1 MSSRHSRSLFDRV
14 VTQVGVT
21 PLDEL
26 LPELLGEI
34 ALLLG
39 VERAAYYRLEDAG
52 SAIVLETQ
60 FTLST
65 GRCETG
71 NPLRLTAAQYPG
83 YFAALREPSNLVVS
97 HDVMA
102 DPRLIDFQETYFQ
115 PLGITSMLDAPVHR
129 SGKLIGVICLE
140 HIGEKRRWTEG
151 QVDMARS
158 VGHLVALAIETRERD
173 IVAEKLRL
181 ALEREKELVQM
192 KTNFVNLVSHEF
204 RSPLGVI
211 YCAADILNSYHDRL
225 SDCERAHQLDDIR
238 HSAQQMSGLME
249 EVLLVGKVESPNMTY
264 RRDAVDLGDFCRRIV
279 DEQTPATLGLSR
291 IQLTLDDIDCPA
303 LGDESLLRHIIGNL
317 LSNAVKYS
325 PGGPAVRFTVRRD
338 GAVAEL
344 EIQDR
349 GIGIHPEDEPHL
361 FVAFQRGRNA
371 GEIPGTGLG
380 LVIVKQCVTLHEGTL
395 AFQSSPS
402 SGTCFTVRLPLF
414 LEASPCN
421 SLPAILTT

>member
-1 MSSRHSRSLFDRV
+1 MPIRNSRSVFDRV

-21 PLDEL
+21 PLAEL
-26 LPELLGEI
+26 LPALLGEI
-34 ALLLG
+34 AVLLE
-39 VERAAYYRLEDAG
+39 VERASYFRLDEDG
-52 SAIVLETQ
+52 NAILLEAQ
-60 FTLST
+60 YILST
-65 GRCETG
+65 GKCEAG
-71 NPLRLTAAQYPG
+71 SLLRLSAADYPG
-83 YFAALREPSNLVVS
+83 YFAALREPSNLIVS
-97 HDVMA
+97 HDVMK
-102 DPRLIDFQETYFQ
+102 DPRMLEFQTSYFP

-129 SGKLIGVICLE
+129 SGKLIGVVCLE
-140 HIGEKRRWTEG
+140 HIGKKRRWTDGE
-151 QVDMARS
+151 VDMARS

-211 YCAADILNSYHDRL
+211 YCAADILHSYHDRL

-238 HSAQQMSGLME
+238 HSAQQMSSLME
-249 EVLLVGKVESPNMTY
+249 EVLLVGKVESPNMTC
-264 RRDAVDLGDFCRRIV
+264 RRDALDLGDFCRRIV
-279 DEQTPATLGLSR
+279 DEQTPATLGHPR

-414 LEASPCN
+414 LEASPRN